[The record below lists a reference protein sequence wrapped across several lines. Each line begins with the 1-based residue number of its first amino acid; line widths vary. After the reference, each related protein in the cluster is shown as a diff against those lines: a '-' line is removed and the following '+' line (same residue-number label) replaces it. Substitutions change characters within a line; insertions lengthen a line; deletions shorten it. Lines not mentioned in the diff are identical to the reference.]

1 MLASAAYE
9 TSVLA
14 EGQACHEYLMRLAN
28 QAGDHL
34 DVCAQVPEE
43 AFRKNSAPD
52 ISMWGTTSLGYFVD
66 VVSNV
71 NIDCVVRAVYKNTA
85 RPVGHIIVVGPDGFQ
100 LCTCLKLMR
109 CGLHCSHT
117 LAAVVTRLGRAEEF
131 LGESIHPRWRT
142 SVDPWS
148 VYSAGLSIFD
158 DHEREAYTDAF
169 TGDLGDMDLD
179 VSQDEPA
186 GGTVSVLRNSLYV
199 NCLARAMQW
208 ASAIFD

>member
-1 MLASAAYE
+1 MGRGGG
-9 TSVLA
+9 
-14 EGQACHEYLMRLAN
+14 EGR
-28 QAGDHL
+28 GSIKRDDHAL
-34 DVCAQVPEE
+34 PRE
-43 AFRKNSAPD
+43 R
-52 ISMWGTTSLGYFVD
+52 GTTHD
-66 VVSNV
+66 
-71 NIDCVVRAVYKNTA
+71 AYK
-85 RPVGHIIVVGPDGFQ
+85 R
-100 LCTCLKLMR
+100 MR
-109 CGLHCSHT
+109 CGLHCSYT
-117 LAAVVTRLGRAEEF
+117 LTALSTRLGRAEEF